1 MGINFICV
9 FDCFVLKIERRDD
22 GVGVNEIGRGGWR
35 RMEYFFYD
43 FDKTEQAWSI
53 LGKEENMERLRVIRM
68 IDKERI

>member
-9 FDCFVLKIERRDD
+9 FDCFVLKIERRDY

-43 FDKTEQAWSI
+43 FDKTEQA
-53 LGKEENMERLRVIRM
+53 
-68 IDKERI
+68 

>member
-43 FDKTEQAWSI
+43 FDKNRTS
-53 LGKEENMERLRVIRM
+53 M
-68 IDKERI
+68 IYSRKRREYGAFESD